1 MKVILSEDVDNVGAM
16 GATVSVADGFA
27 RNFLIPRRLAVQAD
41 SASAK
46 QVEHEMGII
55 RRKEER
61 RKAEFG
67 RLAKDIEKVTIEIQ
81 MRAGEEEKLF
91 GSVTTGMIAE
101 QLEEKGYAVDR
112 KKISLAEPIKSL
124 GIFMVPVKLGCGVE
138 ATVKVWVSAIQDAV
152 AESTEAAPEQN

>member
-27 RNFLIPRRLAVQAD
+27 RNYLIPRKLAVQAD

-46 QVEHEMGII
+46 QIEHEMSII

-67 RLAKDIEKVTIEIQ
+67 RLAKDLEKVTIEIQ

-91 GSVTTGMIAE
+91 GSVTTAMIAE
-101 QLEEKGYAVDR
+101 KLEEKGHVVDR
-112 KKISLAEPIKSL
+112 KKIFLAEPIKSL

-152 AESTEAAPEQN
+152 AESTEAVPEQN

>member
-1 MKVILSEDVDNVGAM
+1 MKVILSEDVENVGGM

-27 RNFLIPRRLAVQAD
+27 RNFLIPRKLAMQAD

-46 QVEHEMGII
+46 QIEHEMAII

-67 RLAKDIEKVTIEIQ
+67 RLAKDLEKVTIEIQ

-91 GSVTTGMIAE
+91 GSVTTAMIAE
-101 QLEEKGYAVDR
+101 KLEEKGHAVDR
-112 KKISLAEPIKSL
+112 KKIALAEPIKSL
-124 GIFMVPVKLGCGVE
+124 GIFTVPVKLGCGVE
-138 ATVKVWVSAIQDAV
+138 TTIKVWVSAIQDAV